1 MHYFAYV
8 QPTKNISHA
17 GKGEYWSLCA
27 FICQDIVLYTAQMAV
42 LWHAYILLIASL
54 SLEQC

>member
-1 MHYFAYV
+1 MCPAYKKTFPMPV
-8 QPTKNISHA
+8 NENIGA
-17 GKGEYWSLCA
+17 DICA